1 MFNFRTKSKSLR
13 LLFSLIALFAFLS
26 VDSFGQT
33 NEETIDSAKTAS
45 GELKLVKISDGD
57 IERIVIKLGDKLL
70 TDGTNNG
77 AVGGEIYRGFPA
89 KTCKIFLIEFAN
101 GSFACNA
108 QFVIV
113 DLSGKSP
120 KVSKEFG
127 NCGSMPKIIY
137 KNQSLTLT
145 FPQGRED
152 ETYKSGNRQ
161 VWRYEKGKL
170 QRIK

>member
-13 LLFSLIALFAFLS
+13 LLFSLIALFTFLS

-33 NEETIDSAKTAS
+33 NEETIDSAKTAR

-57 IERIVIKLGDKLL
+57 IERIVIKLGDKFL

-77 AVGGEIYRGFPA
+77 AVGGEIYGKFPA
-89 KTCKIFLIEFAN
+89 NTPKIFLIEFAN
-101 GSFACNA
+101 GSLACNA

-127 NCGSMPKIIY
+127 NCGSLPKVIY

-145 FPQGRED
+145 FSAGKDD
-152 ETYKSGNRQ
+152 EAYKAGKRQ
-161 VWRYEKGKL
+161 VWHYDKSKL
-170 QRIK
+170 QEIK

>member
-1 MFNFRTKSKSLR
+1 MKQLTTKFKSLS
-13 LLFSLIALFAFLS
+13 LLFSLIALFAFLP
-26 VDSFGQT
+26 VNSFGQSDD
-33 NEETIDSAKTAS
+33 ETIGSAKTAS

-57 IERIVIKLGDKLL
+57 IQRIVIKLGDKFL

-77 AVGGEIYRGFPA
+77 AVSGEIYGSFPA
-89 KTCKIFLIEFAN
+89 KTPKIFLIEFAN
-101 GSFACNA
+101 NSLACNA

-127 NCGSMPKIIY
+127 NCSDTPKIIY

-145 FPQGRED
+145 FPPGQEN
-152 ETYKSGNRQ
+152 EAYKAGEQQ
-161 VWRYEKGKL
+161 VWRYGKGKL
-170 QRIK
+170 QKIK

>member
-1 MFNFRTKSKSLR
+1 MAKFKSLF
-13 LLFSLIALFAFLS
+13 LLFVSVALLVFLS
-26 VDSFGQT
+26 VSCFGQSD
-33 NEETIDSAKTAS
+33 EETIGSAKTVR

-57 IERIVIKLGDKLL
+57 IERIVIKLGSKLL
-70 TDGTNNG
+70 TEGTNNG

-89 KTCKIFLIEFAN
+89 KTSKIFLIEFAN
-101 GSFACNA
+101 GSLACNA

-127 NCGSMPKIIY
+127 NCSDTPKIIY

-145 FPQGRED
+145 FPQGREK
-152 ETYKSGNRQ
+152 EAYKAGERQ
-161 VWRYEKGKL
+161 VWRYGKGKL
-170 QRIK
+170 QKIK